1 MILVFLSFFIVFQE
15 FRQYRTDVDNLI
27 AENNDMGES
36 FLSQSLNDSEMDRQ
50 TGHLTVSQTDVWLT
64 DICQTGHRKRYM
76 SFMYIS
82 IHEKLYKLN
91 SKQMLKSVELET

>member
-36 FLSQSLNDSEMDRQ
+36 FLSQSLNDSEMERQ
-50 TGHLTVSQTDVWLT
+50 TGHLTCQMTVSHLT
-64 DICQTGHRKRYM
+64 I
-76 SFMYIS
+76 I
-82 IHEKLYKLN
+82 
-91 SKQMLKSVELET
+91 